1 MSNNKDSQLE
11 LNASSLIPAGC
22 HTYSKGDDQFPGNAP
37 SVIVKG
43 SGSHCWDDK
52 GTEFIDWGMGLRS
65 VILGHA
71 FEPVLDAVREQLLL
85 GSNFTRPS
93 PIEALLAQELISLI
107 PCAEMC
113 KFAKNGS
120 DVTTAA
126 TRLARA
132 YTGRKFIAR
141 CSDNPFFSF
150 DDWFIGTT
158 SPNGGIPPE
167 ISNLTL
173 QFRYNDLSSL
183 EVLFQEY
190 PDQIACVIMEPVSTV
205 QPNESYLQQVKRLTH
220 QNGAVLIFDEIISGF
235 RWHLGGAQAYFNV
248 IPDLSTFGKAMAN
261 GFSLSALVGKKEI
274 MELGG
279 LDHPYKKVFLL
290 SSTNGA
296 ETHSLAA
303 ALATIKTMKEDKT
316 VEHVWRIGGTLQER
330 FNEISRDLGMLDY
343 VKIEGYPCSPYL
355 VTKDNNLNPSM
366 EYRTLFLQETVNMKV
381 LLPWIAIS
389 QSHGESELEATLEAC
404 TSALQLYKIALDTGD
419 PLSMIRGPIVKP
431 VFREYN

>member
-1 MSNNKDSQLE
+1 MSNNKESQTDFIPHKV
-11 LNASSLIPAGC
+11 IPAGC
-22 HTYSKGDDQFPGNAP
+22 HTYSKGDDQFPDNVP
-37 SVIVKG
+37 DVIVRGK
-43 SGSHCWDDK
+43 GSHCWDSN

-71 FEPVLDAVREQLLL
+71 FEPVLEAVREQLIL

-93 PIEALLAQELISLI
+93 PMETLLAQELISII
-107 PCAEMC
+107 PSAEMC

-158 SPNGGIPPE
+158 SPNSGIPSE
-167 ISNLTL
+167 ISELTL
-173 QFRYNDLSSL
+173 QFNYNDISSL
-183 EVLFQEY
+183 EILFQKY

-205 QPNESYLQQVKRLTH
+205 PPNGSYLQDVKKVTH
-220 QNGAVLIFDEIISGF
+220 KNGAVLIFDEIISGF

-248 IPDLSTFGKAMAN
+248 IPDLSTFGKAIAN

-274 MELGG
+274 MDLGG
-279 LDHPYKKVFLL
+279 LHHPHKKVFLL

-303 ALATIKTMKEDKT
+303 ALATIKTIQSDQT
-316 VEHVWRIGGTLQER
+316 IDRIWQMGKALQNR
-330 FNEISRDLGMLDY
+330 FNEMSQSLGMLDY
-343 VKIEGYPCSPYL
+343 VKMEGYPCSPYL
-355 VTKDNNLNPSM
+355 VTKDNNAQASM
-366 EYRTLFLQETVNMKV
+366 EYRTLFLQETISMQV
-381 LLPWIAIS
+381 LIPWIAIS
-389 QSHGESELEATLEAC
+389 QSHDETDLNKTIDAC
-404 TSALQLYKIALDTGD
+404 TSALQLYKVALDTGD
-419 PLSMIRGPIVKP
+419 PLSMINGSIVKP